1 MLIDFVLNISITIT
15 GIYLFHRLQCLEDR
29 RFIDSDIFQAL
40 LMTTLSVLLLMVPIH
55 MYDMVF
61 SLYFIPLLI
70 LVKYSVPYLIIVSV
84 LIVFMFHHMIFNF
97 DWQLY
102 LIFFILYI
110 LIMMILPFLKFQKL
124 KELTAASII
133 FTSLYVI
140 SIHIFVQPLTAF
152 QMVVFILASTLVM
165 FVAMM
170 MYEDINAILRL
181 LKRYEEEEYKDFLT
195 QLGNV
200 KALDNAVVELLEE
213 SDTLS
218 MLLIDIDNFS
228 LINDE
233 HSHASGDALIR
244 QMAHLLN
251 NHAPTGGM
259 LFRSSGEEFS
269 MVIPDLSF
277 DRTVRLAEAI
287 RNSVERANFHISDT
301 DTVHLTVSIGVG
313 YQVVVP
319 NTKGRLLKEA
329 DDMVHAA
336 KKQGQNRVMFNP
348 L

>member
-15 GIYLFHRLQCLEDR
+15 GIYLFHRLQYLEDR
-29 RFIDSDIFQAL
+29 RFIDSEFFQAL

-70 LVKYSVPYLIIVSV
+70 LVKYSVPYLIIGSV

-140 SIHIFVQPLTAF
+140 NIHFFVQALNPF
-152 QMVVFILASTLVM
+152 QMLVFVLASTTVM
-165 FVAMM
+165 FFAMM
-170 MYEDINAILRL
+170 MYEDINMILRL

-200 KALDNAVVELLEE
+200 KSLDNAIV
-213 SDTLS
+213 
-218 MLLIDIDNFS
+218 
-228 LINDE
+228 
-233 HSHASGDALIR
+233 
-244 QMAHLLN
+244 HLL
-251 NHAPTGGM
+251 
-259 LFRSSGEEFS
+259 
-269 MVIPDLSF
+269 
-277 DRTVRLAEAI
+277 
-287 RNSVERANFHISDT
+287 
-301 DTVHLTVSIGVG
+301 
-313 YQVVVP
+313 
-319 NTKGRLLKEA
+319 
-329 DDMVHAA
+329 
-336 KKQGQNRVMFNP
+336 
-348 L
+348 

>member
-1 MLIDFVLNISITIT
+1 
-15 GIYLFHRLQCLEDR
+15 
-29 RFIDSDIFQAL
+29 
-40 LMTTLSVLLLMVPIH
+40 
-55 MYDMVF
+55 
-61 SLYFIPLLI
+61 
-70 LVKYSVPYLIIVSV
+70 
-84 LIVFMFHHMIFNF
+84 
-97 DWQLY
+97 
-102 LIFFILYI
+102 
-110 LIMMILPFLKFQKL
+110 
-124 KELTAASII
+124 
-133 FTSLYVI
+133 
-140 SIHIFVQPLTAF
+140 
-152 QMVVFILASTLVM
+152 M